1 LDAPRGESI
10 GSRGEALCGDREQVC
25 HGRVGPICSRSEAYH
40 SCVSAV
46 ARCGS
51 VPGHRPSTLV
61 QVAQRAGVS
70 LTTASK
76 VINNA
81 GRISVETRA
90 RVLDAARELRFV
102 PNSHARSLHTGRT
115 SIVGAL
121 ILDSKAQRFAMPLI
135 IGADT
140 ALSDINLSMIACDAK
155 GDPDR
160 ARSLVDMLRQRTV
173 DGLIVIGDY
182 QRIWPSLTE
191 QIDRP
196 VIYVHGET
204 DEPTDT
210 VYLPDDHGGM
220 RMLVE
225 HLARLGRRRFLHV
238 TGPKGSRAVQQR
250 VIGLRVELRRTGARL
265 VAPIVYG
272 AWSQRWARE
281 SVTGLLREHPDV
293 DAVICGSD
301 QIAAGVADA
310 VITSG
315 RKIPGDVALTGFDN
329 WLVFAEEMQ
338 PGLTTVDMNVED
350 LGAYAA
356 ESLMHAM
363 NGALIQPGVHR
374 RPCSLIVRE
383 STAP

>member
-1 LDAPRGESI
+1 VTQGPSQQNGGVAEDGTGL
-10 GSRGEALCGDREQVC
+10 SR
-25 HGRVGPICSRSEAYH
+25 
-40 SCVSAV
+40 VSAV
-46 ARCGS
+46 AGWDS
-51 VPGHRPSTLV
+51 VPGHRPSTLI

-76 VINNA
+76 VINNT
-81 GRISVETRA
+81 GRISAETRA
-90 RVLDAARELRFV
+90 RVMDAARELRFV
-102 PNSHARSLHTGRT
+102 PNPHARSLHTGRT

-155 GDPDR
+155 GDQDR
-160 ARSLVDMLRQRTV
+160 ARSLVEMLRQRTV

-182 QRIWPSLTE
+182 QRIWPSLTA

-204 DEPTDT
+204 DEPADT
-210 VYLPDDHGGM
+210 VYLPDDQSGM
-220 RMLVE
+220 RMVVK
-225 HLARLGRRRFLHV
+225 HLAHTGRRRFLHV
-238 TGPKGSRAVQQR
+238 TGPKRSRAVQQR
-250 VIGLRVELRRTGARL
+250 VIGLRIELRGTGAQL
-265 VAPIVYG
+265 IAPIVHG

-281 SVTGLLREHPDV
+281 SVIGLLREHPDV
-293 DAVICGSD
+293 DAIICGSD

-310 VITSG
+310 VLASG

-338 PGLTTVDMNVED
+338 PALTTVDMNVEE
-350 LGAYAA
+350 LGAHAA
-356 ESLMHAM
+356 ETLMHAM
-363 NGALIQPGVHR
+363 NGAVIQSGVHR
-374 RPCSLIVRE
+374 RPCSLIVRA
-383 STAP
+383 STVP